1 MRVSCSTLT
10 MMIPTENPH
19 DPIEL
24 RADTVTRDTI
34 DVNDG
39 IERVM
44 GDRDLYRR
52 MLRRFRS
59 DYSNGALP
67 IREALAANDRELAH
81 RIVHT
86 LKGAT
91 GMLGA
96 HRLMERS
103 VQLEEALRTGSGGE
117 REALASLVTEFEK
130 TLQLLDVLLKGCPPS
145 GVAVA
150 VAQRALLSDS
160 VLLERL
166 HDLLS
171 REDGAAIDL
180 LEESQA
186 SLRVIL
192 GEDTLGQVST
202 AMKEFRY
209 GEALEALGETAY
221 GAGI

>member
-1 MRVSCSTLT
+1 
-10 MMIPTENPH
+10 MIPREDDS

-24 RADTVTRDTI
+24 RADAVTRDTI

-44 GDRDLYRR
+44 GNRELYRR
-52 MLRRFRS
+52 MLRRFRK
-59 DYSNGALP
+59 DYSQGALP
-67 IREALAANDRELAH
+67 VREALAVNDRALAH

-96 HRLMERS
+96 HRLMERAA
-103 VQLEEALRTGSGGE
+103 QLEEVLRTGSGGE
-117 REALASLVTEFEK
+117 REALASLITEFEK
-130 TLQLLDVLLKGCPPS
+130 TLQLLDVLLHGSPPP
-145 GVAVA
+145 GMPVAVQ
-150 VAQRALLSDS
+150 QRVLLSDT

-166 HDLLS
+166 HDLLA
-171 REDGAAIDL
+171 REDGAAMDL

-192 GEDTLGQVST
+192 GEDTLRQVST
-202 AMKEFRY
+202 AMKEFKY

>member
-1 MRVSCSTLT
+1 MRVSFSTLT
-10 MMIPTENPH
+10 TMIPRENDS

-24 RADTVTRDTI
+24 RADAVTRDTI

-44 GDRDLYRR
+44 GNRELYRR
-52 MLRRFRS
+52 MLRRFRN
-59 DYSNGALP
+59 DYSQGALP
-67 IREALAANDRELAH
+67 VREALAANDRALAH

-96 HRLMERS
+96 HRLMERAA
-103 VQLEEALRTGSGGE
+103 QLEEVLRTGSGGE
-117 REALASLVTEFEK
+117 REALASLITEFEK
-130 TLQLLDVLLKGCPPS
+130 TLQLLDVLLHGSPPT
-145 GVAVA
+145 GMPVAVP
-150 VAQRALLSDS
+150 QRALLSDA

-166 HDLLS
+166 HDLLT
-171 REDGAAIDL
+171 REDGAAMDL

-192 GEDTLGQVST
+192 GEVTLRQVST
-202 AMKEFRY
+202 AMKEFKY